1 MNRLIPALMLAAALP
16 AGATTY
22 TLEPNYT
29 QVVLSWNHLGF
40 SRPTAQLAQGTGTLD
55 YDEKDPAMSR
65 VTVTLPLA
73 SLMTGVPDLDEHLK
87 SGDFFQAD
95 KYPAVTF
102 TSTKVVPG
110 MQTGDLTVTGNL
122 RIREIVKPV
131 TLHVKLLGLGTN
143 ERTHIA
149 TIGFSATAQLRRT
162 DFGLGAFVPQVADE
176 IALTITT
183 QGAEARAYADYLR
196 RQEKK

>member
-1 MNRLIPALMLAAALP
+1 MNRLIPALLLLAALP

-40 SRPTAQLAQGTGTLD
+40 SRPTAQIAQGTGTLD
-55 YDEKDPAMSR
+55 YDEKSPAMSR
-65 VTVTLPLA
+65 VTVTLPVA
-73 SLMTGVPDLDEHLK
+73 SLLTGVPDLDEHLK

-95 KYPAVTF
+95 KYPSVTF
-102 TSTKVVPG
+102 TSARVIPG
-110 MQTGDLTVTGNL
+110 MDTSDLTVTGNL
-122 RIREIVKPV
+122 QIRDTVKPV
-131 TLHVKLLGLGTN
+131 TLHVKLLGIGTN

-149 TIGFSATAQLRRT
+149 SIGFSATATLKRS

-176 IALTITT
+176 IVLTITT

-196 RQEKK
+196 QQEKK